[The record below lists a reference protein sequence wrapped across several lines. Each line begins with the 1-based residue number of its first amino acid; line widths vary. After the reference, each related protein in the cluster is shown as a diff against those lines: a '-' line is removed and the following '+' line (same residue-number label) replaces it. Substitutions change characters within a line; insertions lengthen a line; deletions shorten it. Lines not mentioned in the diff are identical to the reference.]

1 VAVIA
6 SEAGLLR
13 GKQAAAA
20 DLFELRLDALA
31 PIADRLEQEIHRLKT
46 PLIITARHPREGGAG
61 GLNAARRAELLL
73 SFLNYAAYVDLEL
86 RALRELAAVRRRIRT
101 QKVRLIIS
109 VHELHEMPSLARLRA
124 KAIAAA
130 EAEADIFKIVART
143 DTAEQLDRLL
153 RFFEASHVDLP
164 ISAMGFGKFGR
175 VARLELAARG
185 SVLNYVHLGAA
196 QLRGQ
201 FSLADWKRVMRRL
214 HPPPR

>member
-1 VAVIA
+1 MAVIA

-13 GKQAAAA
+13 AKQVAAA
-20 DLFELRLDALA
+20 DLFELRLDVLA
-31 PIADRLEQEIHRLKT
+31 PIADRLKQEIPAFKA
-46 PLIITARHPREGGAG
+46 PLIITARHPREGGAR

-86 RALRELAAVRRRIRT
+86 RAMRELAAVRRQVRT
-101 QKVRLIIS
+101 KKVRLIIS
-109 VHELHEMPSLARLRA
+109 AHELRDTPSLVRLRA

-130 EAEADIFKIVART
+130 EADADIFKIVART
-143 DTAEQLDRLL
+143 DTAEQLDRLV
-153 RFFEASHVDLP
+153 RFFDAPHVDLP

-185 SVLNYVHLGAA
+185 SVLNYVHLGQS

-201 FSLADWKRVMRRL
+201 FSLADWKRVVRHL
-214 HPPPR
+214 HRPPR